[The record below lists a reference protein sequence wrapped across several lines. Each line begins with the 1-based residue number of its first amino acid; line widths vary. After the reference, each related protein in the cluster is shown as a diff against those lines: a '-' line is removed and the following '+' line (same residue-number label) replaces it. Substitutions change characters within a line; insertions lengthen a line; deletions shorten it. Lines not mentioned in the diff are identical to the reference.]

1 MEARMDWPTH
11 RNLAPALIALGVL
24 LLCLQPCLAQ
34 TPNNSLAE
42 GTTLPATDTPSRAP
56 TAAPVNLDRY
66 VIGPND
72 VLAIDV
78 WKETELT
85 RVLPVR
91 PDGQISLPL
100 IGDVQASGLTPHELQ
115 ASLTE
120 KLRAFF
126 EHPAVTVIVQ
136 QANSHHFNVMG
147 EVQKPGA
154 YAMTEPVTV
163 LDALALAGGF
173 RDFAKEKKIYVL
185 RGHPDGSHERLPFNY
200 REVIKGKN
208 MAQNIQL
215 RPGDTIV
222 VP

>member
-1 MEARMDWPTH
+1 MKRPTY
-11 RNLAPALIALGVL
+11 RSVAFGVIAPGVL
-24 LLCLQPCLAQ
+24 VLCLQPCLAQ
-34 TPNNSLAE
+34 APSGSLTEAAMSATSA
-42 GTTLPATDTPSRAP
+42 GDVVALPP
-56 TAAPVNLDRY
+56 TAAPVNVERY

-72 VLAIDV
+72 VLAVDV
-78 WKETELT
+78 WKVTELT

-120 KLRAFF
+120 KLRAYF
-126 EHPAVTVIVQ
+126 ERPAVTVIVQ

-154 YAMTEPVTV
+154 YNMTQPVTV

-185 RGHPDGSHERLPFNY
+185 RIRPDGSPERIPFNY

-208 MAQNIQL
+208 VAQNIQL
-215 RPGDTIV
+215 RPDDTVIV
-222 VP
+222 P